1 MRKALK
7 FATETY
13 DRDMQT
19 QNSKTNAMFFKRM
32 KNFKLKRQKRQLVQ
46 TGC

>member
-1 MRKALK
+1 MREALK

-19 QNSKTNAMFFKRM
+19 QNSKLNAMFFKRM
-32 KNFKLKRQKRQLVQ
+32 TNLKLKSKKKQLVR